1 MRVRYCATVAGN
13 SGADATKK
21 ERTIP
26 FSRLT
31 AEVFPGYVRIKGKKL
46 GADAFNVYLRL
57 KGESNFKLIAAKR
70 SRFPFDDDSPLTQAG
85 VPESR
90 EYRLMGVLA
99 DAEIGQSGD
108 IVSVLFGG

>member
-1 MRVRYCATVAGN
+1 M
-13 SGADATKK
+13 TKE
-21 ERTIP
+21 ERTVP

-70 SRFPFDDDSPLTQAG
+70 SRFPFDDDSPLAQIS
-85 VPESR
+85 VLELR
-90 EYRLMGVLA
+90 EFRIMGVLA
-99 DAEIGQSGD
+99 DEEIGQPSD
-108 IVSVLFGG
+108 IVSAFFGG